1 MTALATYSNTSFRT
15 AGRPAGRVPGH
26 REGRPAGVL
35 IRSGATA
42 RPAAVRPAAVRPAT
56 QIYIRRRVLAAV
68 IALAIVLLVGLG
80 AGTVVANRG
89 ASPASGSSV
98 RPAIATYVVH
108 HGDTMWSIAATHR
121 GSLSQSDYVDLLV
134 QANGGAALQVGQQIQ
149 LP

>member
-1 MTALATYSNTSFRT
+1 MTALATYSNTSFRP
-15 AGRPAGRVPGH
+15 AGRPAGRPTGRMVSHAAGH

-42 RPAAVRPAAVRPAT
+42 RPAP

-89 ASPASGSSV
+89 AAPASGSSV

>member
-1 MTALATYSNTSFRT
+1 MTALATYSNTTFRT
-15 AGRPAGRVPGH
+15 AGH

-35 IRSGATA
+35 IRSSEMALPQGA
-42 RPAAVRPAAVRPAT
+42 RSAAP

-68 IALAIVLLVGLG
+68 FALAIVLLVGLG

-89 ASPASGSSV
+89 AAPASGSSV

>member
-1 MTALATYSNTSFRT
+1 MLWFRELREWLA
-15 AGRPAGRVPGH
+15 
-26 REGRPAGVL
+26 
-35 IRSGATA
+35 
-42 RPAAVRPAAVRPAT
+42 AT
-56 QIYIRRRVLAAV
+56 QRTMPARHRG
-68 IALAIVLLVGLG
+68 LLVGLG

-134 QANGGAALQVGQQIQ
+134 QANGGAALQVGQQIE

>member
-15 AGRPAGRVPGH
+15 ASRGSVAASGH
-26 REGRPAGVL
+26 RSGRPAGVMV
-35 IRSGATA
+35 RPVAA
-42 RPAAVRPAAVRPAT
+42 RPAP

-89 ASPASGSSV
+89 AAPASGSSV

-108 HGDTMWSIAATHR
+108 HGDTMWSIAASHH
-121 GSLSQSDYVDLLV
+121 GQLSQSDYVDLLV
-134 QANGGAALQVGQQIQ
+134 QANGGASLQVGQQIV

>member
-1 MTALATYSNTSFRT
+1 MTALATYSNTTFRT
-15 AGRPAGRVPGH
+15 AGRNVGRTAGH

-35 IRSGATA
+35 IRSSEMALPQAA
-42 RPAAVRPAAVRPAT
+42 RPAAP

-68 IALAIVLLVGLG
+68 FALAIVLLVGLG